1 MVKSKLLLGV
11 ASRETITH
19 NSFALLLCHLR
30 ELQLK
35 VLIVL
40 SLTSE

>member
-19 NSFALLLCHLR
+19 NSFAL
-30 ELQLK
+30 
-35 VLIVL
+35 
-40 SLTSE
+40 SLERASIESINCPFSH